1 MIYLSSFKLSDRSIK
16 NPNIYPYNVFHRK
29 DIDPFIFAPITVLYG
44 NNGSGKSIILN
55 IIANKLMLTGKEY
68 ATSNS
73 FGIVDYFH
81 QSASLVMERMNLAMH
96 LGDSLKTADLSR
108 VRISC
113 MKLKKY
119 SKDRFFLMVWNM
131 II

>member
-1 MIYLSSFKLSDRSIK
+1 MR
-16 NPNIYPYNVFHRK
+16 PV
-29 DIDPFIFAPITVLYG
+29 
-44 NNGSGKSIILN
+44 ILLELWT
-55 IIANKLMLTGKEY
+55 IAEN
-68 ATSNS
+68 
-73 FGIVDYFH
+73 FH
-81 QSASLVMERMNLAMH
+81 QSASLVMERMNLAMY

-119 SKDRFFLMVWNM
+119 SKDRFFLMVCNM